1 MNLKKHHRDLNQ
13 MDMSENEKNWKQ
25 KVEENINKYLLS
37 VKNTWKI

>member
-1 MNLKKHHRDLNQ
+1 MNLKNHRDLNQ

-25 KVEENINKYLLS
+25 KVEENPNKYLLS